1 MALSL
6 YPDYHSQGPSELM
19 ARDEISMLR
28 IFFERSEWL
37 EKETLD
43 QGQTGHVIAL
53 GHGLLEASG
62 GVKSAFWHLFDHEV
76 SDFEN
81 QCIYGLMADADLP
94 YHIQNMHSPAE
105 VSVDQLYY
113 AMLKSKLRVANR
125 PLRPLDLSESMKVCR
140 NLIDGTLWQRNIAKS
155 TGRL

>member
-6 YPDYHSQGPSELM
+6 YPDYHSQGPRDLM
-19 ARDEISMLR
+19 ARDEISMLQ

-37 EKETLD
+37 ETETLD
-43 QGQTGHVIAL
+43 QGQTGHIIAL

-62 GVKSAFWHLFDHEV
+62 GIKSAFWHLFDHRL

-94 YHIQNMHSPAE
+94 HHIQNIQSPAE
-105 VSVDQLYY
+105 VSIDQLYC
-113 AMLKSKLRVANR
+113 AMLKSKLRVENR
-125 PLRPLDLSESMKVCR
+125 SLRLLDLSKSMKVCQ
-140 NLIDGTLWQRNIAKS
+140 NLIDGSLWQRNIARS
-155 TGRL
+155 TDGR